1 MIVVDASVLVS
12 VYWGDDIRHR
22 ESRTWLASSVASAE
36 SLHAPYLL
44 LAEVAGAITRRT
56 SNAQL
61 AYTVVDQIQ
70 SALRVT
76 LHPIEEEIG
85 LLAARLAADLRLHGA
100 DATYVALAVHLGAP
114 LLTWDQQQLD
124 RAGQRIPARTPAPKP
139 PSSGKDAPQ
148 P

>member
-22 ESRTWLASSVASAE
+22 ESRAWLAGALASAT

-70 SALRVT
+70 SALRLT

-85 LLAARLAADLRLHGA
+85 RLAAKLAADLRLHGA

-124 RAGQRIPARTPAPKP
+124 RGGQRLIARTPAQIP
-139 PSSGKDAPQ
+139 PSSDDEAPQ
-148 P
+148 L